1 VLLIATGAHDMFDG
15 PVAKASHRASQ
26 RGSYFDSVVDRLS
39 DAVLLGGCAYYLTA
53 QHRGQLVLLRSHH
66 DTTFMIS
73 YQRSKAESLGLAA
86 KAG

>member
-39 DAVLLGGCAYYLTA
+39 DAVLLGDA
-53 QHRGQLVLLRSHH
+53 R
-66 DTTFMIS
+66 TT
-73 YQRSKAESLGLAA
+73 
-86 KAG
+86 